1 MDQMGDP
8 MEMNLDNFQVEKWI
22 SQTVRAQ
29 IVDKKNWVICL
40 VSFFPSWVLVLQLPK
55 IMDFLKIFSGLSKK
69 FKCIKAVYL

>member
-29 IVDKKNWVICL
+29 IVDKKIG
-40 VSFFPSWVLVLQLPK
+40 SFV
-55 IMDFLKIFSGLSKK
+55 
-69 FKCIKAVYL
+69 